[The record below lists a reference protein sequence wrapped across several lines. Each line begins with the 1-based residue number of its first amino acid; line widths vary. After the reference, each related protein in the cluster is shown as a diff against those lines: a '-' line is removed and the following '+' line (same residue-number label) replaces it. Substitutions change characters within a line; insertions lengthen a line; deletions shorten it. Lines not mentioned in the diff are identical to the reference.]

1 MIKALADAYL
11 AFDHKAYLETAVATG
26 NFIYTKLFDQQTLY
40 RSYQKQ
46 SAKIPGFLDDYA
58 LTIDAFISLYEITFD
73 EKWLKAAE
81 QITQICITQF
91 QDQDTQMFYYTAAND
106 TPLIARKFETIDNV
120 IPSSNAVLAQAML
133 KLGELL
139 TNESYIEIAKVNL
152 QSMFH
157 QTIKS
162 VSSYSNW
169 ASLLLNFIHQPST
182 FVVTG
187 PQAEQLRNEM
197 AKNYLPFIIYAGAE
211 NKATL
216 PILANRFKANE
227 NWIYICKNNNCAL
240 PVQNIAAALPLI

>member
-1 MIKALADAYL
+1 
-11 AFDHKAYLETAVATG
+11 
-26 NFIYTKLFDQQTLY
+26 
-40 RSYQKQ
+40 
-46 SAKIPGFLDDYA
+46 
-58 LTIDAFISLYEITFD
+58 
-73 EKWLKAAE
+73 
-81 QITQICITQF
+81 
-91 QDQDTQMFYYTAAND
+91 MFYYTAAND

-139 TNESYIEIAKVNL
+139 SNESYIAIAKVNL
-152 QSMFH
+152 QSMYH

-169 ASLLLNFIHQPST
+169 ASLLLNFIHQPNT

-187 PQAEQLRNEM
+187 PQAAELRNEM
-197 AKNYLPFIIYAGAE
+197 AKNFQPFIIYAGAE

-216 PILANRFKANE
+216 PIFANRFKANE

-240 PVQNIAAALPLI
+240 PVQTIAAALPLI

>member
-1 MIKALADAYL
+1 
-11 AFDHKAYLETAVATG
+11 
-26 NFIYTKLFDQQTLY
+26 
-40 RSYQKQ
+40 
-46 SAKIPGFLDDYA
+46 
-58 LTIDAFISLYEITFD
+58 
-73 EKWLKAAE
+73 
-81 QITQICITQF
+81 
-91 QDQDTQMFYYTAAND
+91 
-106 TPLIARKFETIDNV
+106 
-120 IPSSNAVLAQAML
+120 ML